1 MAWIARR
8 HLRDDREGFIGTLNL
23 AIISL
28 TIAAAMAGCIFG
40 VSAIFVRMG
49 RIEIEST
56 YVTRINGAFII
67 SMKVRNVGGMEA
79 TIDKAYLN
87 EELFNS
93 EQLPLM
99 SKTGQHEVLKLKVP
113 IGEGIESGLMVQ
125 VTVRTQDGFVC
136 STFTILP

>member
-1 MAWIARR
+1 MALMARR
-8 HLRDDREGFIGTLNL
+8 HLRDDRKGFIGTLNL
-23 AIISL
+23 AVISL
-28 TIAAAMAGCIFG
+28 TIAAAMAGWIFG

-67 SMKVRNVGGMEA
+67 SMKVRNVGGAEA

-87 EELFNS
+87 EGLFNS

-99 SKTGQHEVLKLKVP
+99 LKTGQHEVLKLKVP

-125 VTVRTQDGFVC
+125 VTLRTQDGFAC
-136 STFTILP
+136 STFAILP